1 MKFLDEAKIYL
12 ESGKGGAGCVAFHRA
27 KYVPEGGPDGGNG
40 GRKLFFR
47 TDTGLVL
54 QKRFQVK
61 SCRVR

>member
-1 MKFLDEAKIYL
+1 MEILAQ
-12 ESGKGGAGCVAFHRA
+12 
-27 KYVPEGGPDGGNG
+27 EGVIVSASSVGGNG

-61 SCRVR
+61 SCRDCRS